1 MKLNRV
7 TALFLGL
14 VLAFSLAA
22 CGQGASSAS
31 TASSSAS
38 SAAAEG
44 KTEEQLLADENEILS
59 ANDALWEKVFSSM
72 DKNVTETTL
81 STNYGD
87 FLLSAV
93 EKAKDQ
99 FSDEE
104 YKTLTADA
112 EKIRA
117 IEEQIAA
124 LAPADA
130 AASSAAAQGT
140 AFPQFEGS
148 DLEGNPVDNSL
159 FAGNAFTVVNFWFNG
174 CKPCVEELDDLNA
187 LNEKVKAQ
195 GGEVVGIN
203 TETLDGSQQGIEAA
217 KKLLAAKGASYRNI
231 YFASG
236 SEAGKFAL
244 NIMAFPTTYVFD
256 RDGNVVGQP
265 LLGGIDKEE
274 NLAALQKNIDAALAR
289 TAPNKLF
296 SPAAYGRLFLFAA
309 GIAMHAR
316 APDGIRWGR
325 SILLPAKERISM
337 KNTGTLRI
345 QTFAARQ
352 SAPVEGVTVA
362 VQGDGFTLHR
372 ITDATGSAADIPVE
386 APACTLSLDEDNTTR
401 PYAIVSLTAAKPG
414 YRTVRIEGIQI
425 FAGQVTLAQPQMLP
439 VTEEDRDIPDAPIV
453 IPPHAL
459 FAGSGGSGPQPRE
472 NCTPRVLDQVVI
484 PKNITVHLGKPAAS
498 ARNVTVSFRD
508 YIANVASSEVY
519 PTWPEQALRANIHCQ
534 ISLALNR
541 IYTEWYP
548 SKGYTFNITNST
560 SYDQYYVHGRTVF
573 EVMVRITDDIFNT
586 YLRKRGTV
594 NPYYS
599 EYCDGKSVTCPGLK
613 QWGTVTLANN
623 GRSALQILRYY
634 YGSSIE
640 IVRTKNIRSIPQSYP
655 GTPLRQGSRGTAV
668 FTLQRQLN
676 RIAKDYPFLGKL
688 TVDGVFGSRMAATV
702 RAFQKQFNLTAD
714 GVVGRQTWYKISY
727 IYVSVKDLAEL
738 TSEGETSTGTL
749 SNGTWNGTV
758 LSTGASGSAVEQV
771 QFWLNTLAQYDS
783 AIPSVKVDGVFGTAT
798 ANAVRAFQRKYG
810 LTVDG
815 IVGQTTWKE
824 LYDEFLSI
832 QSDNGTPNAYPG
844 TPLREGSSGQNVRL
858 VQFWLKIART
868 VYTSLES
875 VTVDGKFGAGTAAA
889 VRRFQRYFGLT
900 ADGVVGRTT
909 WQKLYEVYN
918 DIANRL
924 LSSSLRPGEYPG
936 VLRSGSTGTPV
947 RELQFYLYLMSA
959 YESSIPPVSID
970 GKFGADTERAVRAYQ
985 RFAGLTVDGV
995 VGRTTWNSLYGRAS
1009 QLRSSGPVVTLKRLP
1024 YPGTPL
1030 TVGSSGK
1037 AVLYYNLLL
1046 LRIAYYFSSV
1056 EAPPLADRY
1065 TDETATATRSAQQ
1078 LLGLEQTGIADADT
1092 WTAVEA
1098 LSLQLAAHA
1107 PNPDRDTP
1115 SGTAYPGRAI
1125 AEGSAGQEV
1134 GQVERWINRRAQ
1146 LSCGE
1151 GYVADNNRFGAS
1163 DAAAVRAV
1171 QQQAG
1176 LQPVNGIVY
1185 RETWHALQAQCT
1197 DPCGCEKE
1205 E

>member
-1 MKLNRV
+1 
-7 TALFLGL
+7 
-14 VLAFSLAA
+14 
-22 CGQGASSAS
+22 
-31 TASSSAS
+31 
-38 SAAAEG
+38 
-44 KTEEQLLADENEILS
+44 
-59 ANDALWEKVFSSM
+59 
-72 DKNVTETTL
+72 
-81 STNYGD
+81 
-87 FLLSAV
+87 
-93 EKAKDQ
+93 
-99 FSDEE
+99 
-104 YKTLTADA
+104 
-112 EKIRA
+112 
-117 IEEQIAA
+117 
-124 LAPADA
+124 
-130 AASSAAAQGT
+130 
-140 AFPQFEGS
+140 
-148 DLEGNPVDNSL
+148 
-159 FAGNAFTVVNFWFNG
+159 
-174 CKPCVEELDDLNA
+174 
-187 LNEKVKAQ
+187 
-195 GGEVVGIN
+195 
-203 TETLDGSQQGIEAA
+203 
-217 KKLLAAKGASYRNI
+217 
-231 YFASG
+231 
-236 SEAGKFAL
+236 
-244 NIMAFPTTYVFD
+244 
-256 RDGNVVGQP
+256 
-265 LLGGIDKEE
+265 
-274 NLAALQKNIDAALAR
+274 
-289 TAPNKLF
+289 
-296 SPAAYGRLFLFAA
+296 
-309 GIAMHAR
+309 
-316 APDGIRWGR
+316 
-325 SILLPAKERISM
+325 M

-362 VQGDGFTLHR
+362 VQGDGFTLHC
-372 ITDATGSAADIPVE
+372 ITDATGSAADIPIE
-386 APACTLSLDEDNTTR
+386 APACALSLDEDNTTR

-439 VTEEDRDIPDAPIV
+439 VTEEGRDIPDAPII

-459 FAGSGGSGPQPRE
+459 FAGSGGSGPQPALH
-472 NCTPRVLDQVVI
+472 CTPRVLDQVII

-586 YLRKRGTV
+586 YLRKSGTV

-655 GTPLRQGSRGTAV
+655 GTPLRQGSRGAAV

-783 AIPSVKVDGVFGTAT
+783 AIPAVKVDGVYGTAT

-815 IVGQTTWKE
+815 VVGQ
-824 LYDEFLSI
+824 
-832 QSDNGTPNAYPG
+832 
-844 TPLREGSSGQNVRL
+844 
-858 VQFWLKIART
+858 
-868 VYTSLES
+868 
-875 VTVDGKFGAGTAAA
+875 
-889 VRRFQRYFGLT
+889 
-900 ADGVVGRTT
+900 TT

-936 VLRSGSTGTPV
+936 VLRTGSAGTAV

-1030 TVGSSGK
+1030 TVGSSGDT
-1037 AVLYYNLLL
+1037 VLYYNLLL
-1046 LRIAYYFSSV
+1046 QRIAYYFSSV

-1065 TDETATATRSAQQ
+1065 TDETAAATRSAQQ

-1115 SGTAYPGRAI
+1115 PGTAYPGRAI

-1134 GQVERWINRRAQ
+1134 GQVERWLNRRAQ

-1151 GYVADNNRFGAS
+1151 DYVADNNRFGAS

>member
-1 MKLNRV
+1 
-7 TALFLGL
+7 
-14 VLAFSLAA
+14 
-22 CGQGASSAS
+22 
-31 TASSSAS
+31 
-38 SAAAEG
+38 
-44 KTEEQLLADENEILS
+44 
-59 ANDALWEKVFSSM
+59 
-72 DKNVTETTL
+72 
-81 STNYGD
+81 
-87 FLLSAV
+87 
-93 EKAKDQ
+93 
-99 FSDEE
+99 
-104 YKTLTADA
+104 
-112 EKIRA
+112 
-117 IEEQIAA
+117 
-124 LAPADA
+124 
-130 AASSAAAQGT
+130 
-140 AFPQFEGS
+140 
-148 DLEGNPVDNSL
+148 
-159 FAGNAFTVVNFWFNG
+159 
-174 CKPCVEELDDLNA
+174 
-187 LNEKVKAQ
+187 
-195 GGEVVGIN
+195 
-203 TETLDGSQQGIEAA
+203 
-217 KKLLAAKGASYRNI
+217 
-231 YFASG
+231 
-236 SEAGKFAL
+236 
-244 NIMAFPTTYVFD
+244 
-256 RDGNVVGQP
+256 
-265 LLGGIDKEE
+265 
-274 NLAALQKNIDAALAR
+274 
-289 TAPNKLF
+289 
-296 SPAAYGRLFLFAA
+296 
-309 GIAMHAR
+309 
-316 APDGIRWGR
+316 
-325 SILLPAKERISM
+325 M

-345 QTFAARQ
+345 QAFAARQ
-352 SAPVEGVTVA
+352 SSPVEGVTVT
-362 VQGDGFTLHR
+362 VSGNGFTATRL
-372 ITDATGSAADIPVE
+372 TDAEGNADDVTLTT
-386 APACTLSLDEDNTTR
+386 PACALSLDENNTTQR
-401 PYAIVSLTAAKPG
+401 PYAVCDLVASKTG
-414 YRTVRIEGIQI
+414 YRTVRIQGVQV
-425 FAGQVTLAQPQMLP
+425 FPGQVTLAQPEMIP
-439 VTEEDRDIPDAPIV
+439 DTEEIRDPPNAPII
-453 IPPHAL
+453 IPPHSL
-459 FAGSGGSGPQPRE
+459 FTGNGGSGPTPALA
-472 NCTPRVLDQVVI
+472 CVPRVLDRVII
-484 PKNITVHLGKPAAS
+484 PKNITVHLGRPAAS
-498 ARNVTVSFRD
+498 AQNVTVSFRR

-573 EVMVRITDDIFNT
+573 DVMVRITDDIFNT
-586 YLRKRGTV
+586 YLRKTGTV

-634 YGSSIE
+634 YGSDIE
-640 IVRTKNIRSIPQSYP
+640 IVRTSNIQSIPQSYP
-655 GTPLRQGSRGTAV
+655 GSPLRQGDSGTAV

-676 RIAKDYPFLGKL
+676 RITKDYPFLGKL

-738 TSEGETSTGTL
+738 TSEGETSNGTL
-749 SNGTWNGTV
+749 SDGTWGGTV
-758 LSTGASGSAVEQV
+758 LRTGSTGSAVEQL

-783 AIPSVKVDGVFGTAT
+783 AIPSVTVDGVFGSGTA
-798 ANAVRAFQRKYG
+798 AAVRAFQRKYG

-815 IVGQTTWKE
+815 VVGRTTWTE
-824 LYDEFLSI
+824 VYDQFRSI

-844 TPLREGSSGQNVRL
+844 TALREGSSGQNVRL

-868 VYTSLES
+868 VYTSLAN

-889 VRRFQRYFGLT
+889 VQRFQRYFGLT

-924 LSSSLRPGEYPG
+924 LSPSLRPGEYPG
-936 VLRSGSTGTPV
+936 VLRTGSSGTAV

-959 YESSIPPVSID
+959 YESSIPPVNID

-1030 TVGSSGK
+1030 TVGSSGS
-1037 AVLYYNLLL
+1037 AVLYYTLLL
-1046 LRIAYYFSSV
+1046 QRIAYYFSSV
-1056 EAPPLADRY
+1056 EAPPLSDQY
-1065 TDETATATRSAQQ
+1065 TDETAAATRSAQQ

-1115 SGTAYPGRAI
+1115 PSTAYPGRAI

-1134 GQVERWINRRAQ
+1134 GQVERWLNRRAQ

-1151 GYVADNNRFGAS
+1151 DYVADNNRFGAA

-1176 LQPVNGIVY
+1176 LLVTGIVN
-1185 RETWHALQAQCT
+1185 RDTWAALQAQSCNC
-1197 DPCGCEKE
+1197 DKE

>member
-1 MKLNRV
+1 MFDSFASV
-7 TALFLGL
+7 DA
-14 VLAFSLAA
+14 AFCINAQGGRAA
-22 CGQGASSAS
+22 S
-31 TASSSAS
+31 
-38 SAAAEG
+38 
-44 KTEEQLLADENEILS
+44 ILMYCS
-59 ANDALWEKVFSSM
+59 
-72 DKNVTETTL
+72 
-81 STNYGD
+81 
-87 FLLSAV
+87 LLSAS
-93 EKAKDQ
+93 EIFLDGRHKDIPIDRLC
-99 FSDEE
+99 SPSPRCRPSE
-104 YKTLTADA
+104 
-112 EKIRA
+112 RPSRRPPGP
-117 IEEQIAA
+117 
-124 LAPADA
+124 APA
-130 AASSAAAQGT
+130 S
-140 AFPQFEGS
+140 
-148 DLEGNPVDNSL
+148 
-159 FAGNAFTVVNFWFNG
+159 
-174 CKPCVEELDDLNA
+174 
-187 LNEKVKAQ
+187 
-195 GGEVVGIN
+195 
-203 TETLDGSQQGIEAA
+203 
-217 KKLLAAKGASYRNI
+217 R
-231 YFASG
+231 
-236 SEAGKFAL
+236 
-244 NIMAFPTTYVFD
+244 
-256 RDGNVVGQP
+256 
-265 LLGGIDKEE
+265 
-274 NLAALQKNIDAALAR
+274 
-289 TAPNKLF
+289 
-296 SPAAYGRLFLFAA
+296 
-309 GIAMHAR
+309 
-316 APDGIRWGR
+316 
-325 SILLPAKERISM
+325 
-337 KNTGTLRI
+337 
-345 QTFAARQ
+345 
-352 SAPVEGVTVA
+352 SAPC
-362 VQGDGFTLHR
+362 
-372 ITDATGSAADIPVE
+372 GSPGRQLWPV
-386 APACTLSLDEDNTTR
+386 
-401 PYAIVSLTAAKPG
+401 G
-414 YRTVRIEGIQI
+414 
-425 FAGQVTLAQPQMLP
+425 
-439 VTEEDRDIPDAPIV
+439 
-453 IPPHAL
+453 L
-459 FAGSGGSGPQPRE
+459 FCSP
-472 NCTPRVLDQVVI
+472 
-484 PKNITVHLGKPAAS
+484 
-498 ARNVTVSFRD
+498 
-508 YIANVASSEVY
+508 
-519 PTWPEQALRANIHCQ
+519 WPEQALRANIHCQ

-844 TPLREGSSGQNVRL
+844 TPLREGASGQNVRL

-909 WQKLYEVYN
+909 W
-918 DIANRL
+918 
-924 LSSSLRPGEYPG
+924 
-936 VLRSGSTGTPV
+936 
-947 RELQFYLYLMSA
+947 
-959 YESSIPPVSID
+959 
-970 GKFGADTERAVRAYQ
+970 
-985 RFAGLTVDGV
+985 
-995 VGRTTWNSLYGRAS
+995 NSLYGRAS
-1009 QLRSSGPVVTLKRLP
+1009 QLRSSGPVGTLKRLP

-1030 TVGSSGK
+1030 SVGSSGS
-1037 AVLYYNLLL
+1037 AVLYYALLL
-1046 LRIAYYFSSV
+1046 QRIAYYYDRV
-1056 EAPPLADRY
+1056 ENPPLSAQY
-1065 TDETATATRSAQQ
+1065 TDETAAATRSAQQ

-1115 SGTAYPGRAI
+1115 PSNANPGRAI

-1134 GQVERWINRRAQ
+1134 GQVERWLNRRAQ
-1146 LSCGE
+1146 LSCDE
-1151 GYVADNNRFGAS
+1151 DYVADNNRFGAA

-1176 LQPVNGIVY
+1176 LLVTGIVN
-1185 RETWHALQAQCT
+1185 RDTWAALQAQSCNC
-1197 DPCGCEKE
+1197 DKE

>member
-1 MKLNRV
+1 MA
-7 TALFLGL
+7 TG
-14 VLAFSLAA
+14 
-22 CGQGASSAS
+22 
-31 TASSSAS
+31 
-38 SAAAEG
+38 
-44 KTEEQLLADENEILS
+44 IL
-59 ANDALWEKVFSSM
+59 
-72 DKNVTETTL
+72 
-81 STNYGD
+81 
-87 FLLSAV
+87 
-93 EKAKDQ
+93 
-99 FSDEE
+99 
-104 YKTLTADA
+104 
-112 EKIRA
+112 
-117 IEEQIAA
+117 
-124 LAPADA
+124 
-130 AASSAAAQGT
+130 
-140 AFPQFEGS
+140 
-148 DLEGNPVDNSL
+148 
-159 FAGNAFTVVNFWFNG
+159 
-174 CKPCVEELDDLNA
+174 
-187 LNEKVKAQ
+187 
-195 GGEVVGIN
+195 
-203 TETLDGSQQGIEAA
+203 
-217 KKLLAAKGASYRNI
+217 
-231 YFASG
+231 
-236 SEAGKFAL
+236 
-244 NIMAFPTTYVFD
+244 
-256 RDGNVVGQP
+256 
-265 LLGGIDKEE
+265 
-274 NLAALQKNIDAALAR
+274 R
-289 TAPNKLF
+289 TQA
-296 SPAAYGRLFLFAA
+296 
-309 GIAMHAR
+309 
-316 APDGIRWGR
+316 
-325 SILLPAKERISM
+325 
-337 KNTGTLRI
+337 
-345 QTFAARQ
+345 FAARQ
-352 SAPVEGVTVA
+352 SSPIEGVTVN
-362 VQGDGFTLHR
+362 VSGDGFTATRL
-372 ITDATGSAADIPVE
+372 TDAEGNAADVTLTT
-386 APACTLSLDEDNTTR
+386 PACALSLDENNTTQA
-401 PYAIVSLTAAKPG
+401 PYAVCSLVASKPG
-414 YRTVRIEGIQI
+414 YRTVRIQGVQV
-425 FAGQVTLAQPQMLP
+425 FPGQVTLAQPEMIP
-439 VTEEDRDIPDAPIV
+439 DTEEIRDPLNAPII
-453 IPPHAL
+453 IPPHSL
-459 FAGSGGSGPQPRE
+459 FTGNGGSGPTPALA
-472 NCTPRVLDQVVI
+472 CTPRVLDRVII
-484 PKNITVHLGKPAAS
+484 PKNITVHLGRPAAS
-498 ARNVTVSFRD
+498 AQNVTVSFRR

-573 EVMVRITDDIFNT
+573 DVMVRITDDIFNT

-634 YGSSIE
+634 YGSDIE
-640 IVRTKNIRSIPQSYP
+640 IVRTSNIQSIPQSYP
-655 GTPLRQGSRGTAV
+655 GSPLRQGDSGTAV

-676 RIAKDYPFLGKL
+676 RITKDYPFLGKL

-738 TSEGETSTGTL
+738 TSEGETSNGTL
-749 SNGTWNGTV
+749 SDGTWGGTV
-758 LSTGASGSAVEQV
+758 LRTGSTGSAVEQL

-783 AIPSVKVDGVFGTAT
+783 AIHSVTVDGVFGSGTA
-798 ANAVRAFQRKYG
+798 AAVRAFQRKYG

-815 IVGQTTWKE
+815 VVGRTTWTE
-824 LYDEFLSI
+824 VYDQFRSI

-844 TPLREGSSGQNVRL
+844 TALREGSSGQNVRL

-868 VYTSLES
+868 VYTSLAN

-889 VRRFQRYFGLT
+889 VQRFQRYFGLT

-924 LSSSLRPGEYPG
+924 LSPSLRPGEYPG
-936 VLRSGSTGTPV
+936 VLRTGSSGTAV

-1030 TVGSSGK
+1030 TVSSSGS
-1037 AVLYYNLLL
+1037 AVLYYTLLL
-1046 LRIAYYFSSV
+1046 QRIAYYFSSV
-1056 EAPPLADRY
+1056 EAPPLSDQY
-1065 TDETATATRSAQQ
+1065 TDETAAATRSAQQ

-1107 PNPDRDTP
+1107 PNPDRDVPP
-1115 SGTAYPGRAI
+1115 STSYPGRAI

-1134 GQVERWINRRAQ
+1134 GQVERWLNRRAQ
-1146 LSCGE
+1146 LSCDE
-1151 GYVADNNRFGAS
+1151 DYVADNNRFGAA

-1176 LQPVNGIVY
+1176 LLVTGIVN
-1185 RETWHALQAQCT
+1185 RDTWAALQAQSCNC
-1197 DPCGCEKE
+1197 DKE